1 MFVLVEQHFNVWL
14 HVNLCFPYRFYGF
27 WVDSLI
33 KKHVKRSNY
42 TKMENTKRTIL
53 HLPKSWVKEYPPLY
67 IANIILSFH
76 LPELIAC
83 FMNTHLFSST
93 THTNKALQIFIF
105 QYISLSW
112 VSRLQRKFHEDWK
125 RGWLFQLLFSN
136 LYQCAGAQVT
146 YGSCHFS
153 DSEKEIYIL
162 KMLWSMSNDKPKHS
176 WGPWEFCVLFKRCI
190 DYEFMTRN
198 SYEKS
203 IPCYCNALHSLSQF

>member
-1 MFVLVEQHFNVWL
+1 
-14 HVNLCFPYRFYGF
+14 
-27 WVDSLI
+27 
-33 KKHVKRSNY
+33 
-42 TKMENTKRTIL
+42 MENTKRTIL

-93 THTNKALQIFIF
+93 THTNKALWIFIF

-198 SYEKS
+198 SYKNIYLVTVMRC
-203 IPCYCNALHSLSQF
+203 IPFHSSRRWWCSTVGILRQTSTNWLHTGRQFNNIRGKNKK